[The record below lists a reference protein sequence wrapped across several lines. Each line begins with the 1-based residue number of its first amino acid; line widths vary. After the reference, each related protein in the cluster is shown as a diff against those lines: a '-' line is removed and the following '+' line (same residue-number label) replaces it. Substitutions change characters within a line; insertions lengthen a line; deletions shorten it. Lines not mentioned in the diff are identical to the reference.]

1 MNSLE
6 IKEKRLKL
14 GLSQKTLAKLVGVST
29 QTINGYE
36 NGKKIPTTKYQIL
49 EQTLNK
55 KPSTIDVK
63 KHRLRLGLTQEK
75 LAKMIDVSTNTIINY
90 ENGGSISESK
100 KEILNLI
107 FNKVDLDARD
117 YHESQSGELI
127 YMPWSQ
133 FNDKL
138 NKNQLIKISNS
149 VINQIDNYKKAID
162 SLNEIHK
169 NILTQIEM
177 LEIIEVQEEI
187 WKDIINPKKD
197 DLNTST

>member
-107 FNKVDLDARD
+107 FNKVDFDERD
-117 YHESQSGELI
+117 YHESQNGELI

-133 FNDKL
+133 LNDKL
-138 NKNQLIKISNS
+138 NKKQLIRISNS
-149 VINQIDNYKKAID
+149 VINQIDNYKKAIV
-162 SLNEIHK
+162 SLDEIHK
-169 NILTQIEM
+169 KILIQLEM

-187 WKDIINPKKD
+187 WKDIINHKKD

>member
-117 YHESQSGELI
+117 YHESKSGELI